1 MERSTIFHGKTHYKW
16 PFSIA
21 MLNYQRVFFFLSVMH
36 DIIMSKALGT
46 SVPQCATAFQLT
58 WMADRGTSPRLG
70 KTGGIPGSMAGL

>member
-1 MERSTIFHGKTHYKW
+1 MAIFNSYVKLPEG
-16 PFSIA
+16 I
-21 MLNYQRVFFFLSVMH
+21 FFLSVMH